1 MRSSPHHP
9 LLPFES
15 PMEKQPSPKSCTPSA
30 PDLLLTVLIIFALV
44 FILGVPRWQK
54 MMQSPAS
61 PEVSIPVGTVQRIR
75 FIGNLG
81 IDTQIDTEERSFLV
95 RGISKL
101 HRGTPLHLY
110 RGTWNSALCN
120 ADASICEWV
129 RGVD

>member
-1 MRSSPHHP
+1 
-9 LLPFES
+9 
-15 PMEKQPSPKSCTPSA
+15 MENQPSPKSPTPSA

-44 FILGVPRWQK
+44 FVLGVPRWQK

-61 PEVSIPVGTVQRIR
+61 PNVSTPVGTVQRIR
-75 FIGNLG
+75 FIDNMG

-101 HRGTPLHLY
+101 QKGAPLRLY

-120 ADASICEWV
+120 ADASICERV
-129 RGVD
+129 MGVD